1 MNVCQGKKEVK
12 RELGGGKCTAGA
24 VNEGGRFNYK
34 ELVATSERG
43 RNGGLETLFEK
54 LNIYNRDSTVSAVSG
69 SR

>member
-1 MNVCQGKKEVK
+1 VGKF
-12 RELGGGKCTAGA
+12 TAGA

-54 LNIYNRDSTVSAVSG
+54 FAGEYYEYI
-69 SR
+69 